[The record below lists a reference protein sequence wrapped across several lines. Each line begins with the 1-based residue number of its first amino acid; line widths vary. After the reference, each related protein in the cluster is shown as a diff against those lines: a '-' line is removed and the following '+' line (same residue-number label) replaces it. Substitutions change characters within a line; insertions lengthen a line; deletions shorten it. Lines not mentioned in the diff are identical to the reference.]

1 MNKIN
6 WDRVVQVFRA
16 IIVILIIVVFGIMGY
31 WQIQLNKN
39 GKKLDELEVKIEELN
54 KDYEKVRSTY
64 INEIENS
71 EVQ

>member
-1 MNKIN
+1 VEDKN
-6 WDRVVQVFRA
+6 WNRVVQVFRA
-16 IIVILIIVVFGIMGY
+16 IIIILALVVFGILGY

-39 GKKLDELEVKIEELN
+39 SKRLDELKVKIEELN
-54 KDYEKVRSTY
+54 RDYEKVRATY

>member
-16 IIVILIIVVFGIMGY
+16 IIVILILMVFGIMGY

-39 GKKLDELEVKIEELN
+39 GKKLDELKVKIEELN
-54 KDYEKVRSTY
+54 RDYEKVRATY

>member
-16 IIVILIIVVFGIMGY
+16 IIVILILVVFGIMGY

-39 GKKLDELEVKIEELN
+39 GKKLDELKVKIEELN
-54 KDYEKVRSTY
+54 RDYEKVRATY

>member
-16 IIVILIIVVFGIMGY
+16 IIVILILVVFGIMGY

-39 GKKLDELEVKIEELN
+39 GKKLDELKVKIEELN
-54 KDYEKVRSTY
+54 RDYEKVRAIY

>member
-16 IIVILIIVVFGIMGY
+16 IIIILIIVVFGIMGY

-39 GKKLDELEVKIEELN
+39 GKKLDELQVKIEELN
-54 KDYEKVRSTY
+54 RDYEKVRATY

>member
-39 GKKLDELEVKIEELN
+39 GKKLDELQVKIEELN
-54 KDYEKVRSTY
+54 RDYEKVRATY
-64 INEIENS
+64 INEISNGVE
-71 EVQ
+71 

>member
-6 WDRVVQVFRA
+6 WDRIVQVFRA
-16 IIVILIIVVFGIMGY
+16 IIIILIIVVFGIMGY

-39 GKKLDELEVKIEELN
+39 GKKLDELQVKIEELN
-54 KDYEKVRSTY
+54 RDYEKVRATY

>member
-16 IIVILIIVVFGIMGY
+16 IIVILILVVFGIMGY
-31 WQIQLNKN
+31 WQIQLNEN
-39 GKKLDELEVKIEELN
+39 GKKLDELKVKIEELN
-54 KDYEKVRSTY
+54 RDYEKVRATY

>member
-39 GKKLDELEVKIEELN
+39 GKKLDELQVKIEELN
-54 KDYEKVRSTY
+54 RDYEKVRATY
-64 INEIENS
+64 INEISN
-71 EVQ
+71 EVE

>member
-16 IIVILIIVVFGIMGY
+16 IIVILILVVFGIMGY

-39 GKKLDELEVKIEELN
+39 GKKLDELKVKIEELN
-54 KDYEKVRSTY
+54 KDYEKVRATY

>member
-6 WDRVVQVFRA
+6 WGRVVQVFRA
-16 IIVILIIVVFGIMGY
+16 IIVILILVVFGIMGY

-39 GKKLDELEVKIEELN
+39 GKKLDELKVKIEELN
-54 KDYEKVRSTY
+54 RDYEKVRATY

>member
-6 WDRVVQVFRA
+6 WDRVIQVFKA

-54 KDYEKVRSTY
+54 RDYEKVRATY
-64 INEIENS
+64 INKIENS